1 MSTSRENQPF
11 DGDTSSR
18 MRRRRGAQLFAAA
31 FAFVL
36 MIMTTACSSNSD
48 ATSTVGL
55 KPDASGLEWAAST
68 VAEGTARPTTIP
80 VTESITKPIPAG
92 KTLLWINAGAAS
104 SNLNKRIYEQATALL
119 GWNLTIINTDGSAG
133 ETKNAWV
140 QAVQQKPDAV
150 LDSGSPKELFA
161 GELAQLQAQGT
172 LVVVNTATFD
182 AGDGIIA
189 VLGGITDAVR
199 TGELLGAWVIDD
211 SKGTGSALVVNSPS
225 YDYLNR
231 VSTSVADTV
240 AQHCPTC
247 STEAMDVSFAQ
258 LTNVNAQ
265 IVAYLSSHRDVE
277 YVVLS
282 SDNLGHG
289 LSAAMEA
296 AGLSDVKIIGSGPD
310 DTSWGYL
317 QSGESSADISFG
329 YYEIG
334 FSMIDA
340 LARSFAGVDLPDYP
354 HMPLWIMTPSAVAD
368 IDEFP
373 FPIVPDYLDQFK
385 TAWNIS

>member
-1 MSTSRENQPF
+1 MSACGSNSAAS
-11 DGDTSSR
+11 GTSS
-18 MRRRRGAQLFAAA
+18 
-31 FAFVL
+31 
-36 MIMTTACSSNSD
+36 D
-48 ATSTVGL
+48 AE
-55 KPDASGLEWAAST
+55 PDAAGLEWAANT
-68 VAEGTARPTTIP
+68 VAEGETRPATIP
-80 VTESITKPIPAG
+80 VTDPITKPIPTG
-92 KTLLWINAGAAS
+92 KNLLWINAGAAS
-104 SNLNKRIYEQATALL
+104 SNLNKQIYEQATALL

-161 GELAQLQAQGT
+161 TELEQLKAQGT

-182 AGDGIIA
+182 AGDGIVA
-189 VLGGITDAVR
+189 VLGGITDALR

-289 LSAAMEA
+289 LSAALAA

-317 QSGESSADISFG
+317 QNGEASADISFG

-354 HMPLWIMTPSAVAD
+354 HMPLWIMTPDAVAD

-373 FPIVPDYLDQFK
+373 FPVVPDYLDQFK
-385 TAWNIS
+385 TAWNVS